1 MKIESL
7 SKTYRVGRLK
17 EGGQL
22 MLYIKIMTIL
32 AALLTI
38 FFSYDE
44 YKHGKMKSKNFKIV
58 CVCES
63 IALIGMLYLSFTL

>member
-1 MKIESL
+1 
-7 SKTYRVGRLK
+7 
-17 EGGQL
+17 
-22 MLYIKIMTIL
+22 MLYIEIMTIL

-44 YKHGKMKSKNFKIV
+44 YKHGKMKSKNFKNV